1 MAGGGRRRAKNG
13 GLRGRTTERVDHKIA
28 GPHARERRRD
38 EGQRR
43 VHRRRA
49 AVGAVR
55 DAVLAQQI
63 GCAAA
68 GYYSSYHNFL
78 ASHKHGHVLL
88 RVFEPHGTRE
98 RVQDA
103 AELPE

>member
-1 MAGGGRRRAKNG
+1 M
-13 GLRGRTTERVDHKIA
+13 
-28 GPHARERRRD
+28 
-38 EGQRR
+38 
-43 VHRRRA
+43 
-49 AVGAVR
+49 
-55 DAVLAQQI
+55 

-78 ASHKHGHVLL
+78 ASHKHGDVLL